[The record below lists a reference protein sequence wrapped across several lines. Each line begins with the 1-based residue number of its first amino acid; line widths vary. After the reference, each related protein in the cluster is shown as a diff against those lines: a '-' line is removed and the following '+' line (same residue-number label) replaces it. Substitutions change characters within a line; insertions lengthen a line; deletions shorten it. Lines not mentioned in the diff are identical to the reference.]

1 MSSRVLKDREGDI
14 RPGDQVL
21 AADHLNPEEK
31 PAAANVV
38 RFFDNGEKDV
48 VKLIFDGRDAE
59 PEEIVCTPNHRFYV
73 IGKGWVSAKDLQLGD
88 FCLSANGERIAF
100 VSKENLAEKQR
111 VYNFG
116 VETFHSYYI
125 GKPKGVHL
133 LVHNLCGNNIEEVN
147 YQVSLLTIPKLNFQN
162 LSILFLS

>member
-48 VKLIFDGRDAE
+48 VKLIFDGREAE

-100 VSKENLAEKQR
+100 LSRETLEEKQR
-111 VYNFG
+111 VYNF
-116 VETFHSYYI
+116 EIQEKHTYYVNFI
-125 GKPKGVHL
+125 DKSSI
-133 LVHNLCGNNIEEVN
+133 LVHNECSASDLKGLSPEVFEF
-147 YQVSLLTIPKLNFQN
+147 YRQ
-162 LSILFLS
+162 LFGKKAYYY